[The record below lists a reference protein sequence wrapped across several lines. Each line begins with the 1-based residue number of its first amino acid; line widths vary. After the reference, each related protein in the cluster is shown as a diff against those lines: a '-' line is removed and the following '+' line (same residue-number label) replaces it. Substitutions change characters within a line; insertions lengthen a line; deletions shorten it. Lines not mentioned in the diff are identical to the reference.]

1 MNIKL
6 FIIIYLIQ
14 ISFAIQDYNNTCQNK
29 NLYKFIILILHHILD
44 VYLFFSVFF
53 NQNNNEKYFHIIILF
68 TLLFYWYFNDNKCDL
83 TIYLNKLCKLEDEQR
98 GLYSLVHLLQKSTK
112 IYYLHSYLLITILSY
127 YFFTLYPHPLNILL
141 LK

>member
-29 NLYKFIILILHHILD
+29 NLYKFIILIIHHILD
-44 VYLFFSVFF
+44 VYLFFGLFI
-53 NQNNNEKYFHIIILF
+53 NQTYYEKNIHFIILINIILHWF
-68 TLLFYWYFNDNKCDL
+68 SNNYHCKL
-83 TIYLNKLCKLEDEQR
+83 TIYLNKLCNFKNQEK

-112 IYYLHSYLLITILSY
+112 IYYIHTYILIFTIFIQYL
-127 YFFTLYPHPLNILL
+127 HPLNILL